1 MDPVIITFF
10 CNISGTKLST
20 LHADIP
26 KNGIPTGP
34 PANGTDKPVY
44 VVYPIRE
51 KPVEQNNG
59 VVIGQRGE
67 NGPAPP
73 KELNVAS
80 GAYQNTPFTVIHHE
94 QQPILTTLQ
103 KHLSIPKSPNRTN
116 FPYQLEQPDPNSA
129 SELDSKTRR
138 KDNYFPVQDSIYNIG
153 EQPVSPQQVRP
164 KILNRPEPISAKL
177 PMVVTDRPAI
187 AIAYTPS
194 TKRPQTAQQQGG
206 YFNHYSMPNY
216 DSAVIP
222 EILDN
227 FQSTPFKK
235 DELDVAYPVQV
246 PAASGNDYYQKDFQA
261 PFHPSVNLGTISD
274 SYQGWSILDRTT
286 KRTNE
291 LETQA
296 QFVQQKNNNEIDR
309 KDKNKEDLIIGDYTS
324 EAKDPIA
331 QNGEFH
337 PELEGGF
344 MPIVPSHLMNVDH
357 HEMAMKL
364 DSDLPVAEKQ
374 IGARPQEIVMAKDT
388 MVDISAEE
396 QSQEMPQKVEDT
408 KPMMHVQSASM
419 VVVSNNEDIE
429 DSLKQQDTQPPQQ
442 MQEQHQQ
449 MQPEQHHQE
458 EEEEDEEMEEAQ
470 PERMKEPER
479 KPLNMPQQQHQQ
491 NPEKE
496 IEMSSS
502 SSTTEKVMSFEDA
515 LSAIFGLDDEKFE
528 EMTTKSQFNE
538 IEKERSS

>member
-1 MDPVIITFF
+1 M
-10 CNISGTKLST
+10 ISGTKLST

-44 VVYPIRE
+44 VVYPVHE
-51 KPVEQNNG
+51 KPTETNNG
-59 VVIGQRGE
+59 VVIGQRGG
-67 NGPAPP
+67 NSPAPP

-138 KDNYFPVQDSIYNIG
+138 KDNYYPTQESIYNIG
-153 EQPVSPQQVRP
+153 ELATPQNIQP
-164 KILNRPEPISAKL
+164 KILNKPEEPISAKL
-177 PMVVTDRPAI
+177 PMITTERPAI
-187 AIAYTPS
+187 AIAYTPT

-206 YFNHYSMPNY
+206 HYNHYSMPNY

-227 FQSTPFKK
+227 YQSATPFKK
-235 DELDVAYPVQV
+235 DELDVAYPVVGV
-246 PAASGNDYYQKDFQA
+246 PVGGIGDYYEKDFQA

-286 KRTNE
+286 KRTND
-291 LETQA
+291 LGSDQP
-296 QFVQQKNNNEIDR
+296 QYQMQQQQQQQKNNINNEIDR
-309 KDKNKEDLIIGDYTS
+309 KDKNKDDLIIGDYTS
-324 EAKDPIA
+324 EVKDPIA
-331 QNGEFH
+331 HEAGGFH

-344 MPIVPSHLMNVDH
+344 MPIVPSHLMQVDH
-357 HEMAMKL
+357 HDMAMKL
-364 DSDLPVAEKQ
+364 DEDIPVAEKHVA
-374 IGARPQEIVMAKDT
+374 ARPQEIVMAKDT
-388 MVDISAEE
+388 MVDISAEA
-396 QSQEMPQKVEDT
+396 SQEPQPTTQIEES
-408 KPMMHVQSASM
+408 KPIMHVQSASM
-419 VVVSNNEDIE
+419 VVAHHED
-429 DSLKQQDTQPPQQ
+429 L
-442 MQEQHQQ
+442 
-449 MQPEQHHQE
+449 E
-458 EEEEDEEMEEAQ
+458 EEEEKPAAEQEEENMQDKEEY
-470 PERMKEPER
+470 PLRMKEPER
-479 KPLNMPQQQHQQ
+479 KPL
-491 NPEKE
+491 EKLQPVVKDV
-496 IEMSSS
+496 SSDIS
-502 SSTTEKVMSFEDA
+502 DGTSSTTEKVMSLGDA

-538 IEKERSS
+538 IEESRSS